1 MGTLEP
7 ASTIVDTMAATNHTM
22 GPPAPQPPPDPN
34 FVIEHSGTAEM
45 VSLGQP
51 APHRVCCC
59 CFITCGHGIAPNRAR
74 RCRLRHTLNSPSL
87 FPFNAA
93 ASLFP
98 TTRAPVSGGTCQAV
112 NGLPHDGPTP
122 RRGWVDTP
130 STILLNLPFARGGV
144 RVKRGSCPAAG
155 GTASTP
161 LQARQPP
168 PAHSSSISS
177 VPATGPAMPA
187 IQPSMVVLTTADPP
201 TSKLEP
207 PPPPLFPLQNTTRV
221 SRKLYSSL
229 HRGRLGR

>member
-1 MGTLEP
+1 
-7 ASTIVDTMAATNHTM
+7 MAATNHTM

-122 RRGWVDTP
+122 RLGVGGHPLHHSSEFALCSRGCTYAGAVPMRKP
-130 STILLNLPFARGGV
+130 SRSSTHSRRPGVAQREEGQPLLPSRP
-144 RVKRGSCPAAG
+144 GSLLQR
-155 GTASTP
+155 TALRSA
-161 LQARQPP
+161 LCRP
-168 PAHSSSISS
+168 PAR
-177 VPATGPAMPA
+177 PC
-187 IQPSMVVLTTADPP
+187 
-201 TSKLEP
+201 
-207 PPPPLFPLQNTTRV
+207 PLFNPAWWF
-221 SRKLYSSL
+221 
-229 HRGRLGR
+229 

>member
-122 RRGWVDTP
+122 RLGV
-130 STILLNLPFARGGV
+130 GGH
-144 RVKRGSCPAAG
+144 
-155 GTASTP
+155 P
-161 LQARQPP
+161 LH
-168 PAHSSSISS
+168 HSSEFALCSRGCAGEERELPGRWRRRTA
-177 VPATGPAMPA
+177 PA
-187 IQPSMVVLTTADPP
+187 
-201 TSKLEP
+201 
-207 PPPPLFPLQNTTRV
+207 
-221 SRKLYSSL
+221 
-229 HRGRLGR
+229 